1 MTKWKSCNF
10 CCIIKMK
17 VVLRKSTHVIKLWVT
32 LGAFSCDTSF
42 TWRMPDEIQLQYL
55 ADTFSKMDEVSL
67 SLQWNKTDN
76 ICSVQFRRS
85 VVSDSLQPHE
95 SQLTRPPCPSPTP
108 GDYSNSCPLSR
119 WCPQPSHPL
128 SSPSPPAPNPSQHQ
142 GLFQRV
148 NSSYEVAK
156 VLGFQLQHES
166 F

>member
-17 VVLRKSTHVIKLWVT
+17 VVFRKSTHVIKLWVT

-42 TWRMPDEIQLQYL
+42 TWRMPDQIQLQYL

-67 SLQWNKTDN
+67 SLQWNKTDS

-85 VVSDSLQPHE
+85 VVSDSLRPHE
-95 SQLTRPPCPSPTP
+95 SQLTRPPCPSPTL

-119 WCPQPSHPL
+119 WCPL
-128 SSPSPPAPNPSQHQ
+128 AISSSVFPFSSCPQSLPASGSFPMSQ
-142 GLFQRV
+142 LF
-148 NSSYEVAK
+148 A
-156 VLGFQLQHES
+156 
-166 F
+166 